1 VNLTRDGA
9 RLRRGCT
16 VKCLDTDLLV
26 AILRGKEETRD
37 RVAALDEGGR
47 EATTSINAFEIVYG
61 AQKSE
66 KRSENLK
73 EALRLLG
80 RLHVMPFDVASA
92 RRAGEAAASLA
103 AKGEGID
110 YRDSMIAGIA
120 LENDITLVTR
130 NERHFSRIKGLKL
143 EVW

>member
-1 VNLTRDGA
+1 MLKDGA
-9 RLRRGCT
+9 QLKGGYT

-26 AILRGKEETRD
+26 AILRGKEEARD

-47 EATTSINAFEIVYG
+47 EATTSINAFEIFFG
-61 AQKSE
+61 AHRSA

-80 RLHVMPFDVASA
+80 RLHVLPFDLPSA
-92 RRAGEAAASLA
+92 RRAGETAASLA

-130 NERHFSRIKGLKL
+130 NEKHFSRIKGLKL